1 MEITEEMLQALTP
14 KMRQYMEV
22 KKQYKDCILLY
33 RLGDFYEMFF
43 DDAIVASKALEV
55 TLTGKECGL
64 GERAPM
70 CGVPFH
76 SVDSYIP
83 RLITRGYKVAICE
96 QLEDPALA
104 KGLVKRDV
112 IRVITPGTVI
122 ESNML
127 EEKKNNYVA
136 GIYRNGIS
144 YGFAYSDVSTGEFY
158 VSQINSGN
166 NFSKL
171 LNEIARVLPAEIV
184 VNEEMFADEGNV
196 KLIRERFSTY
206 VSMQEYND
214 ENKVELFEAKGYQD
228 VIKMPYAEKAM
239 QILLEYIKA
248 TQKIDLKH
256 INKIDIYD
264 VEQFMTLD
272 SIARKNLELTETL
285 RDRNKRGSLLWVLD
299 KTSTSMGG
307 RMLRKWI
314 EKPLTSVNEIT
325 YRSEGV
331 GELKDNLMLR
341 GELAENLKKVYD
353 IERLVGKV
361 AYGTVNARD
370 LISLKNSL
378 YQLPTIKSFLVNTNS
393 PILKDLYSQID
404 ELKDV
409 WTLIDDAIVDD
420 PPISVKEGGLIK
432 ATYNEDVKRYRSA
445 ATEGKNWVLNLE
457 AEEREKTGI
466 KNLKVG
472 YNKVFGYYIE
482 VSKGNIPLVPLDRFI
497 RKQTLTNGE
506 RFITEELK
514 EIEGT
519 ILGAQDKVVNL
530 EYELFVDVRNK
541 ITAEIKRLQDTA
553 TAIATLDAI
562 NALATVAEQNNYV
575 KPEVDNTEEIVIQD
589 GRHPVVE
596 ALIPMGSF
604 VPNDTRLNT
613 TTDRV
618 NIITGPNMAGKSTYM
633 RQVALIALMAQ
644 IGSFVPASYAK
655 IGIVDR
661 IFTRVGASDDLS
673 TGQSTF
679 MVEMNEVA
687 NILNHATRKSLL
699 ILDEIGRGTSTFDGL
714 SIAWSVVEYISDKS
728 KIGARTL
735 FATHY
740 HELTELETKIE
751 GVKNYCIAVKEKGE
765 DVIFLRKIIE
775 GGADESYGVHVAK
788 LAGIP
793 SPVTT
798 RANAILKE
806 LKETNF
812 TNKAQKENKKPAVAM
827 AAQFDLFNY
836 KLGEI
841 ASELEKVNL
850 NELTPIDALNVLAK
864 MKAKL

>member
-1 MEITEEMLQALTP
+1 MELTAEMLQAITP
-14 KMRQYMEV
+14 MM
-22 KKQYKDCILLY
+22 KQYLDVKNQYTDCILMY
-33 RLGDFYEMFF
+33 RVGDFYEMFF
-43 DDAIVASKALEV
+43 DDALEASKALEL
-55 TLTGKECGL
+55 TLTGKDCGL
-64 GERAPM
+64 QERAPM
-70 CGVPFH
+70 CGIPFH
-76 SVDSYIP
+76 AVDAYIP
-83 RLITRGYKVAICE
+83 RLVTKGYKVAICE
-96 QLEDPALA
+96 QLEDPSVA

-112 IRVITPGTVI
+112 IRVVTPGTVI
-122 ESNML
+122 EANML
-127 EEKKNNYVA
+127 DEKKNNYVA
-136 GIYRNGIS
+136 SIYRKGLS
-144 YGFAYSDVSTGEFY
+144 YGFAYSDVTTGEFY
-158 VSQINSGN
+158 TTEINTTN

-171 LNEIARVLPAEIV
+171 LNEISKIMPAEIV
-184 VNEEMFADEGNV
+184 VNDEMFADITSVN
-196 KLIRERFSTY
+196 LIRERFSTY
-206 VSMQEYND
+206 ISMQEYSV
-214 ENKVELFEAKGYQD
+214 ENRVVLDAEGYKEVEKTQF
-228 VIKMPYAEKAM
+228 AEKAT

-248 TQKIDLKH
+248 TQKIDMKH
-256 INKIDIYD
+256 INKIDLYD
-264 VEQFMTLD
+264 IEKFMTLD
-272 SIARKNLELTETL
+272 NIARKNLELTETL

-299 KTSTSMGG
+299 KTATSMGG

-314 EKPLTSVNEIT
+314 EKPLTDVSEIT
-325 YRSEGV
+325 FRSAGV
-331 GELKDNLMLR
+331 EELKNNLMLR
-341 GELAENLKKVYD
+341 GELSESLKRIYD

-378 YQLPTIKSFLVNTNS
+378 YQVPNVKKLLANAKSTMLQS
-393 PILKDLYSQID
+393 LYNEID
-404 ELKDV
+404 ELVDV
-409 WTLIDDAIVDD
+409 AKLIDDAIMDE
-420 PPISVKEGGLIK
+420 PPISIKEGGIIK
-432 ATYNEDVKRYRSA
+432 STYNEDVNRYRTA
-445 ATEGKNWVLNLE
+445 ATEGKNWVLSLE
-457 AEEREKTGI
+457 AKEREATGI

-482 VSKGNIPLVPLDRFI
+482 VTKSNIQNVPEDRFI

-519 ILGAQDKVVNL
+519 IPGAQDKVVNL
-530 EYELFVDVRNK
+530 EYELFVDIRNK
-541 ITAEIKRLQDTA
+541 ITAEIKRLQDTS
-553 TAIATLDAI
+553 TAISTLDAL
-562 NALATVAEQNNYV
+562 NSLAIAADENNYV
-575 KPEVDNTEEIVIQD
+575 KPEIDNSEEIIIKD

-596 ALIPMGSF
+596 ALIPTGSF
-604 VPNDTRLNT
+604 VPNDTTLNT

-618 NIITGPNMAGKSTYM
+618 NVITGPNMAGKSTYM
-633 RQVALIALMAQ
+633 RQVAIIALMAQ

-687 NILNHATRKSLL
+687 NILNNATQKSLL

-714 SIAWSVVEYISDKS
+714 SIAWSVVEYISDKN

-740 HELTELETKIE
+740 HELTELETKID
-751 GVKNYCIAVKEKGE
+751 GIRNYCIAVREKGE

-793 SPVTT
+793 SSVTT

-812 TNKAQKENKKPAVAM
+812 TNKAQKENKKPAAAM

>member
-1 MEITEEMLQALTP
+1 MELTAEMLQAITP
-14 KMRQYMEV
+14 MM
-22 KKQYKDCILLY
+22 KQYLDVKNQYNDCVLMY
-33 RLGDFYEMFF
+33 RVGDFYEMFF
-43 DDAIVASKALEV
+43 DDAIRVSKVLEL
-55 TLTGKECGL
+55 TLTGKDCGL
-64 GERAPM
+64 SERAPM
-70 CGVPFH
+70 CGIPFH
-76 SVDSYIP
+76 AADAYIP
-83 RLITRGYKVAICE
+83 RLVSKGFKVAICE
-96 QLEDPALA
+96 QLEDPSLA

-112 IRVITPGTVI
+112 IRVITPGTVTD
-122 ESNML
+122 SNML
-127 EEKKNNYVA
+127 DEKKNNYVA
-136 GIYRNGIS
+136 SIYRKGIS

-158 VSQINSGN
+158 TTEINSSN

-171 LNEIARVLPAEIV
+171 LNEISKIMPAEIV
-184 VNEEMFADEGNV
+184 VNDEMFADSVSVN
-196 KLIRERFSTY
+196 LIRERFSTY
-206 VSMQEYND
+206 VSMQD
-214 ENKVELFEAKGYQD
+214 FMVENKVVLNAEGYEKVEEMQ
-228 VIKMPYAEKAM
+228 YASIAT

-248 TQKIDLKH
+248 TQKIDLTH
-256 INKIDIYD
+256 INKIEIYD
-264 VEQFMTLD
+264 IEKYMTLD
-272 SIARKNLELTETL
+272 NIARKNLELTETL

-314 EKPLTSVNEIT
+314 EKPLTDVCEINLRNEA
-325 YRSEGV
+325 V
-331 GELKDNLMLR
+331 AELKDNLMLR
-341 GELAENLKKVYD
+341 GDISESLKKIYD

-370 LISLKNSL
+370 LIALKNSL
-378 YQLPTIKSFLVNTNS
+378 YQVPNVKNLLAYTNS
-393 PILKDLYSQID
+393 NMLKGLYNDID
-404 ELKDV
+404 ELTDV
-409 WTLIDDAIVDD
+409 AKLIEDSIVDE
-420 PPISVKEGGLIK
+420 PPISVKEGGIIK
-432 ATYNEDVKRYRSA
+432 STYNEDVNRYRTA

-457 AEEREKTGI
+457 AKERELTGI

-482 VSKGNIPLVPLDRFI
+482 VSKGNVQHVPEDRFI
-497 RKQTLTNGE
+497 RKQTLTTGE

-530 EYELFVDVRNK
+530 EYELFVDIRNK
-541 ITAEIKRLQDTA
+541 ITAEIKRLQDTSS
-553 TAIATLDAI
+553 AISSLDALTS
-562 NALATVAEQNNYV
+562 LAIVADENNYV
-575 KPEVDNTEEIVIQD
+575 RPEVNESEEIIIKD

-596 ALIPMGSF
+596 ALIPSGSF
-604 VPNDTRLNT
+604 VPNDTTLNT

-618 NIITGPNMAGKSTYM
+618 NVITGPNMAGKSTYM
-633 RQVALIALMAQ
+633 RQVAIIALMAQ

-687 NILNHATRKSLL
+687 NILNNATRRSLL

-740 HELTELETKIE
+740 HELTELETKID
-751 GVKNYCIAVKEKGE
+751 GIKNYCIAVKEKGE

-793 SPVTT
+793 STVTT

-812 TNKAQKENKKPAVAM
+812 TNKAQKENKKPAAAM

>member
-1 MEITEEMLQALTP
+1 MELTEEMLQAITP
-14 KMRQYMEV
+14 MM
-22 KKQYKDCILLY
+22 KQYLDVKNQYNDCVLMY
-33 RLGDFYEMFF
+33 RVGDFYEMFF
-43 DDAIVASKALEV
+43 DDALRVSKVLEL
-55 TLTGKECGL
+55 TLTGKDCGL
-64 GERAPM
+64 KERAPM
-70 CGVPFH
+70 CGIPFH
-76 SVDSYIP
+76 AADAYIP
-83 RLITRGYKVAICE
+83 RLVSKGFKVAICE
-96 QLEDPALA
+96 QLEDPSVA

-112 IRVITPGTVI
+112 IRVITPGTVTD
-122 ESNML
+122 SNML
-127 EEKKNNYVA
+127 DEKKNNYVA
-136 GIYRNGIS
+136 SIFRKGIS

-158 VSQINSGN
+158 TTEINSSN

-171 LNEIARVLPAEIV
+171 LNEISKIMPAEIV
-184 VNEEMFADEGNV
+184 VNDEMFADSVSVN
-196 KLIRERFSTY
+196 LIRERFSTY
-206 VSMQEYND
+206 VSMQDFIE
-214 ENKVELFEAKGYQD
+214 ENKVVLTAEGYEQ
-228 VIKMPYAEKAM
+228 VEKMQYASTAT

-248 TQKIDLKH
+248 TQKIDLTH
-256 INKIDIYD
+256 INKIEIYD
-264 VEQFMTLD
+264 IEKFMTLD
-272 SIARKNLELTETL
+272 NIARKNLELTETL
-285 RDRNKRGSLLWVLD
+285 RDRNKKGSLLWVLD
-299 KTSTSMGG
+299 KTATSMGG

-314 EKPLTSVNEIT
+314 EKPLTDVDEINFRNEA
-325 YRSEGV
+325 V
-331 GELKDNLMLR
+331 AELKDNLMLR
-341 GELAENLKKVYD
+341 GEISESLKKIYD

-378 YQLPTIKSFLVNTNS
+378 YQVPEVKRVLANAVS
-393 PILKDLYSQID
+393 PMLKDLFDNID
-404 ELKDV
+404 ELRDV
-409 WTLIDDAIVDD
+409 ASLIEESIVDE
-420 PPISVKEGGLIK
+420 PPISVKEGGIIK
-432 ATYNEDVKRYRSA
+432 STYNEDVNRYRTA

-457 AEEREKTGI
+457 AKERELTGI

-482 VSKGNIPLVPLDRFI
+482 VSKGNVQYVPEDRFI
-497 RKQTLTNGE
+497 RKQTLTTGE

-530 EYELFVDVRNK
+530 EYELFVDVRTK
-541 ITAEIKRLQDTA
+541 ITAEIKRLQDTSN
-553 TAIATLDAI
+553 AISSLDALTS
-562 NALATVAEQNNYV
+562 LAIVADENNYV
-575 KPEVDNTEEIVIQD
+575 KPEVNESEEIIIKD

-596 ALIPMGSF
+596 ALIPTGSF
-604 VPNDTRLNT
+604 VPNDTTLNT

-618 NIITGPNMAGKSTYM
+618 NVITGPNMAGKSTYM
-633 RQVALIALMAQ
+633 RQVAIIALMAQ

-687 NILNHATRKSLL
+687 NILNNATRKSLL

-740 HELTELETKIE
+740 HELTELETKID
-751 GVKNYCIAVKEKGE
+751 GIKNYCIAVKEKGE

-793 SPVTT
+793 STVTT

-812 TNKAQKENKKPAVAM
+812 TNKAQRENKKPAAVM

>member
-1 MEITEEMLQALTP
+1 MELTAEMLQAITP
-14 KMRQYMEV
+14 MM
-22 KKQYKDCILLY
+22 KQYLDVKNQYNDCVLMY
-33 RLGDFYEMFF
+33 RVGDFYEMFF
-43 DDAIVASKALEV
+43 DDAIRVSKVLEL
-55 TLTGKECGL
+55 TLTGKDCGL
-64 GERAPM
+64 SERAPM
-70 CGVPFH
+70 CGIPFH
-76 SVDSYIP
+76 AADAYIP
-83 RLITRGYKVAICE
+83 RLVSKGFKVAICE
-96 QLEDPALA
+96 QLEDPSLA

-112 IRVITPGTVI
+112 IRVITPGTVTD
-122 ESNML
+122 SNML
-127 EEKKNNYVA
+127 DEKKNNYVA
-136 GIYRNGIS
+136 SIYRKGIS

-158 VSQINSGN
+158 TTEINSSN

-171 LNEIARVLPAEIV
+171 LNEISKIMPAEIV
-184 VNEEMFADEGNV
+184 VNDEMFADSVSVN
-196 KLIRERFSTY
+196 LIRERFSTY
-206 VSMQEYND
+206 VSMQD
-214 ENKVELFEAKGYQD
+214 FMLENKVVLNAEGYDKVEEMQ
-228 VIKMPYAEKAM
+228 YASIAT

-248 TQKIDLKH
+248 TQKIDLTH
-256 INKIDIYD
+256 INKIEIYD
-264 VEQFMTLD
+264 IEKYMTLD
-272 SIARKNLELTETL
+272 NIARKNLELTETL

-314 EKPLTSVNEIT
+314 EKPLTDVCEINLRNEA
-325 YRSEGV
+325 V
-331 GELKDNLMLR
+331 AELKDNLMLR
-341 GELAENLKKVYD
+341 GDISESLKKIYD

-370 LISLKNSL
+370 LIALKNSL
-378 YQLPTIKSFLVNTNS
+378 YQVPNVKKLLAYTNS
-393 PILKDLYSQID
+393 NMLKGLYNDID
-404 ELKDV
+404 ELTDIAK
-409 WTLIDDAIVDD
+409 LIEDSIVDE
-420 PPISVKEGGLIK
+420 PPISVKEGGIIK
-432 ATYNEDVKRYRSA
+432 STYNEDVNRYRTA

-457 AEEREKTGI
+457 AKERELTGI

-482 VSKGNIPLVPLDRFI
+482 VSKGNVQHVPEDRFI
-497 RKQTLTNGE
+497 RKQTLTTGE

-530 EYELFVDVRNK
+530 EYELFVDIRNK
-541 ITAEIKRLQDTA
+541 ITAEIKRLQDTSS
-553 TAIATLDAI
+553 AISSLDALTS
-562 NALATVAEQNNYV
+562 LATVADENNYV
-575 KPEVDNTEEIVIQD
+575 RPEVNESEEIIIKD

-596 ALIPMGSF
+596 ALIPSGSF
-604 VPNDTRLNT
+604 VPNDTTLNT

-618 NIITGPNMAGKSTYM
+618 NVITGPNMAGKSTYM
-633 RQVALIALMAQ
+633 RQVAIIALMAQ

-687 NILNHATRKSLL
+687 NILNNATRRSLL

-740 HELTELETKIE
+740 HELTELETKID
-751 GVKNYCIAVKEKGE
+751 GIKNYCIAVKEKGE

-793 SPVTT
+793 STVTT

-812 TNKAQKENKKPAVAM
+812 TNKAQKENKKPAAAM

>member
-1 MEITEEMLQALTP
+1 
-14 KMRQYMEV
+14 
-22 KKQYKDCILLY
+22 
-33 RLGDFYEMFF
+33 
-43 DDAIVASKALEV
+43 
-55 TLTGKECGL
+55 
-64 GERAPM
+64 APM
-70 CGVPFH
+70 CGIPFH
-76 SVDSYIP
+76 AADAYIP
-83 RLITRGYKVAICE
+83 RLVSKGFKVAICE
-96 QLEDPALA
+96 QLEDPSLA

-112 IRVITPGTVI
+112 IRVITPGTVTD
-122 ESNML
+122 SNML
-127 EEKKNNYVA
+127 DEKKNNYVA
-136 GIYRNGIS
+136 SIYRKGIS

-158 VSQINSGN
+158 TTEINSSN

-171 LNEIARVLPAEIV
+171 LNEISKIMPAEIV
-184 VNEEMFADEGNV
+184 VNDEMFADSVSVN
-196 KLIRERFSTY
+196 LIRERFSTY
-206 VSMQEYND
+206 VSMQD
-214 ENKVELFEAKGYQD
+214 FMLENKVVLNAEGYDKVEEMQ
-228 VIKMPYAEKAM
+228 YASIAT

-248 TQKIDLKH
+248 TQKIDLTH
-256 INKIDIYD
+256 INKIEIYD
-264 VEQFMTLD
+264 IEKYMTLD
-272 SIARKNLELTETL
+272 NIARKNLELTETL

-314 EKPLTSVNEIT
+314 EKPLTDVCEINLRNEA
-325 YRSEGV
+325 V
-331 GELKDNLMLR
+331 AELKDNLMLR
-341 GELAENLKKVYD
+341 GDISESLKKIYD

-370 LISLKNSL
+370 LIALKNSL
-378 YQLPTIKSFLVNTNS
+378 YQVPNVKNLLTYTNS
-393 PILKDLYSQID
+393 NMLKGLYNDID
-404 ELKDV
+404 ELTDV
-409 WTLIDDAIVDD
+409 AKLIEDSIVDE
-420 PPISVKEGGLIK
+420 PPISVKEGGIIK
-432 ATYNEDVKRYRSA
+432 STYNEDVNRYRTA

-457 AEEREKTGI
+457 AKERELTGI

-482 VSKGNIPLVPLDRFI
+482 VSKGNVQHVPEDRFI
-497 RKQTLTNGE
+497 RKQTLTTGE

-530 EYELFVDVRNK
+530 EYELFVDIRNK
-541 ITAEIKRLQDTA
+541 ITAEIKRLQDTSS
-553 TAIATLDAI
+553 AISSLDALTS
-562 NALATVAEQNNYV
+562 LAIVADENNYV
-575 KPEVDNTEEIVIQD
+575 RPEVNESEEIIIKD

-596 ALIPMGSF
+596 ALIPSGSF
-604 VPNDTRLNT
+604 VPNDTTLNT

-618 NIITGPNMAGKSTYM
+618 NVITGPNMAGKSTYM
-633 RQVALIALMAQ
+633 RQVAIIALMAQ

-687 NILNHATRKSLL
+687 NILNNATRRSLL

-740 HELTELETKIE
+740 HELTELETKID
-751 GVKNYCIAVKEKGE
+751 GIKNYCIAVKEKGE

-793 SPVTT
+793 STVTT

-812 TNKAQKENKKPAVAM
+812 TNKAQKENKKPAAAM

>member
-1 MEITEEMLQALTP
+1 MELTAEMLQAITP
-14 KMRQYMEV
+14 MM
-22 KKQYKDCILLY
+22 KQYLDVKNQYNDCVLMY
-33 RLGDFYEMFF
+33 RVGDFYEMFF
-43 DDAIVASKALEV
+43 DDAIRVSKVLEL
-55 TLTGKECGL
+55 TLTGKDCGL
-64 GERAPM
+64 SERAPM
-70 CGVPFH
+70 CGIPFH
-76 SVDSYIP
+76 AADAYIP
-83 RLITRGYKVAICE
+83 RLVSKGFKVAICE
-96 QLEDPALA
+96 QLEDPSLA

-112 IRVITPGTVI
+112 IRVITPGTVTD
-122 ESNML
+122 SNML
-127 EEKKNNYVA
+127 DEKKNNYVA
-136 GIYRNGIS
+136 SIYRKGIS

-158 VSQINSGN
+158 TTEINSSN

-171 LNEIARVLPAEIV
+171 LNEISKIMPAEIV
-184 VNEEMFADEGNV
+184 VNDEMFADSVSVN
-196 KLIRERFSTY
+196 LIRERFSTY
-206 VSMQEYND
+206 VSMQD
-214 ENKVELFEAKGYQD
+214 FMLENKVVLNAEGYDKVEEMQ
-228 VIKMPYAEKAM
+228 YASIAT

-248 TQKIDLKH
+248 TQKIDLTH
-256 INKIDIYD
+256 INKIEIYD
-264 VEQFMTLD
+264 IEKYMTLD
-272 SIARKNLELTETL
+272 NIARKNLELTETL

-314 EKPLTSVNEIT
+314 EKPLTDVCEINLRNEA
-325 YRSEGV
+325 V
-331 GELKDNLMLR
+331 AELKDNLMLR
-341 GELAENLKKVYD
+341 GDISESLKKIYD

-370 LISLKNSL
+370 LIALKNSL
-378 YQLPTIKSFLVNTNS
+378 YQVPNVKNLLAYTNS
-393 PILKDLYSQID
+393 NMLKGLYNDID
-404 ELKDV
+404 ELTDV
-409 WTLIDDAIVDD
+409 AKLIEDSIVDE
-420 PPISVKEGGLIK
+420 PPISVKEGGIIK
-432 ATYNEDVKRYRSA
+432 STYNEDVNRYRTA

-457 AEEREKTGI
+457 AKERELTGI

-482 VSKGNIPLVPLDRFI
+482 VSKGNVQHVPEDRFI
-497 RKQTLTNGE
+497 RKQTLTTGE

-530 EYELFVDVRNK
+530 EYELFVDIRNK
-541 ITAEIKRLQDTA
+541 ITAEIKRLQDTSS
-553 TAIATLDAI
+553 AISSLDALTS
-562 NALATVAEQNNYV
+562 LAIVADENNYV
-575 KPEVDNTEEIVIQD
+575 RPEVNESEEIIIKD

-596 ALIPMGSF
+596 ALIPSGSF
-604 VPNDTRLNT
+604 VPNDTTLNT

-618 NIITGPNMAGKSTYM
+618 NVITGPNMAGKSTYM
-633 RQVALIALMAQ
+633 RQVAIIALMAQ

-687 NILNHATRKSLL
+687 NILNNATRRSLL

-740 HELTELETKIE
+740 HELTELETKID
-751 GVKNYCIAVKEKGE
+751 GIKNYCIAVKEKGE

-793 SPVTT
+793 STVTT

-812 TNKAQKENKKPAVAM
+812 TNKAQKENKKPAAAM

>member
-1 MEITEEMLQALTP
+1 MELTEEMLQAITP
-14 KMRQYMEV
+14 MM
-22 KKQYKDCILLY
+22 KQYLDVKNQYNDCVLMY
-33 RLGDFYEMFF
+33 RVGDFYEMFF
-43 DDAIVASKALEV
+43 DDAIRVSKVLEL
-55 TLTGKECGL
+55 TLTGKDCGL
-64 GERAPM
+64 QERAPM
-70 CGVPFH
+70 CGIPFH
-76 SVDSYIP
+76 AADAYIP
-83 RLITRGYKVAICE
+83 RLVSKGFKVAICE
-96 QLEDPALA
+96 QLEDPSVA

-112 IRVITPGTVI
+112 IRVITPGTVTD
-122 ESNML
+122 SNML
-127 EEKKNNYVA
+127 DEKKNNYVA
-136 GIYRNGIS
+136 SIYRKGIS

-158 VSQINSGN
+158 TTEINSNN

-171 LNEIARVLPAEIV
+171 LNEISKIMPAEIV
-184 VNEEMFADEGNV
+184 VNDEMFADSVSVN
-196 KLIRERFSTY
+196 LIRERFSTY
-206 VSMQEYND
+206 VSMQDFIE
-214 ENKVELFEAKGYQD
+214 ENKVFLNAEGYEQ
-228 VIKMPYAEKAM
+228 VEKMQYASTAT

-248 TQKIDLKH
+248 TQKIDLTH
-256 INKIDIYD
+256 INKIEIYD
-264 VEQFMTLD
+264 IEKFMTLD
-272 SIARKNLELTETL
+272 NIARKNLELTETL
-285 RDRNKRGSLLWVLD
+285 KDRNKRGSLLWVLD

-314 EKPLTSVNEIT
+314 EKPLTDVNEINF
-325 YRSEGV
+325 RNESV
-331 GELKDNLMLR
+331 AELKDNLMLR
-341 GELAENLKKVYD
+341 GDISESLKKIYD

-378 YQLPTIKSFLVNTNS
+378 YQVPEVKKLLAYTKSSMLQN
-393 PILKDLYSQID
+393 LYNDID
-404 ELKDV
+404 ELKDIAK
-409 WTLIDDAIVDD
+409 LIEDAIVDE
-420 PPISVKEGGLIK
+420 PPISVKEGGIIK
-432 ATYNEDVKRYRSA
+432 TTYNEDVNRYRTA

-457 AEEREKTGI
+457 AKERELTGI

-482 VSKGNIPLVPLDRFI
+482 VSKGNVQYVPEDRFI
-497 RKQTLTNGE
+497 RKQTLTTGE

-541 ITAEIKRLQDTA
+541 ITAEIKRLQDTSN
-553 TAIATLDAI
+553 AISTLDALTS
-562 NALATVAEQNNYV
+562 LAIVADENNYV
-575 KPEVDNTEEIVIQD
+575 KPEVNESEEIIIKD

-596 ALIPMGSF
+596 ALIPTGSF
-604 VPNDTRLNT
+604 VPNDTTLNT

-618 NIITGPNMAGKSTYM
+618 NVITGPNMAGKSTYM
-633 RQVALIALMAQ
+633 RQVAVIALMAQ

-687 NILNHATRKSLL
+687 NILNNATRKSLL

-740 HELTELETKIE
+740 HELTELETKID
-751 GVKNYCIAVKEKGE
+751 GIKNYCIAVKEKGE

-793 SPVTT
+793 STVTT

-812 TNKAQKENKKPAVAM
+812 TNKAQKENKKPAAAM

-836 KLGEI
+836 RLGEI

>member
-1 MEITEEMLQALTP
+1 MELTAQMLNQITPLM
-14 KMRQYMEV
+14 
-22 KKQYKDCILLY
+22 KQYLDIKNQYPDCVILY
-33 RLGDFYEMFF
+33 RVGDFYEMFF
-43 DDAIVASKALEV
+43 DDAIKVSKVLEL
-55 TLTGKECGL
+55 TLTGKDCGL
-64 GERAPM
+64 DERAPM
-70 CGVPFH
+70 CGIPH
-76 SVDSYIP
+76 HASDAYIP
-83 RLITRGYKVAICE
+83 RLVAKGFKVAICE
-96 QLEDPALA
+96 QMEDPATA

-112 IRVITPGTVI
+112 IRVITPGTVV

-127 EEKKNNYVA
+127 DEKKNNYVA
-136 GIYRNGIS
+136 SIYRTGIS
-144 YGFAYSDVSTGEFY
+144 YGLAYADVSTGEFY
-158 VSQINSGN
+158 TTEINTGN

-171 LNEIARVLPAEIV
+171 LNEISKIMPAEIV
-184 VNEEMFADEGNV
+184 VNNEMYADTTSVN
-196 KLIRERFSTY
+196 LIRDRFSTY
-206 VSMQEYND
+206 VSMQDFNE
-214 ENKVELFEAKGYQD
+214 EAVFALVAKGYEE
-228 VIKMPYAEKAM
+228 VEKMQFAKMATH
-239 QILLEYIKA
+239 ILLDYIKS

-256 INKIDIYD
+256 INEIEIYNIDNY
-264 VEQFMTLD
+264 MTLD
-272 SIARKNLELTETL
+272 NIARKNLELTETL

-299 KTSTSMGG
+299 KTATSMGG

-314 EKPLTSVNEIT
+314 EKPLTDVSEIT
-325 YRSEGV
+325 LRSEGV
-331 GELKDNLMLR
+331 AELKDNLMLR
-341 GELAENLKKVYD
+341 GDLTESLKRIYD

-370 LISLKNSL
+370 LIALKNSL
-378 YQLPTIKSFLVNTNS
+378 YQVPEVKKLLANTNS
-393 PILKDLYSQID
+393 SILKCLYNEID
-404 ELKDV
+404 ELEDV
-409 WTLIDDAIVDD
+409 AKLIGDSIVDD
-420 PPISVKEGGLIK
+420 PPISVKEGGIIK
-432 ATYNEDVKRYRSA
+432 TSYNEDVNKYRTA
-445 ATEGKNWVLNLE
+445 ATEGKNWVLGLE
-457 AEEREKTGI
+457 AREREATGI

-482 VSKGNIPLVPLDRFI
+482 VSKSNVQYVPQDRFI
-497 RKQTLTNGE
+497 RKQTLTTGE
-506 RFITEELK
+506 RYITEELK

-530 EYELFVDVRNK
+530 EYEIFVDIRNK
-541 ITAEIKRLQDTA
+541 ITAEIRRLQETSN
-553 TAIATLDAI
+553 AISTLDAL
-562 NALATVAEQNNYV
+562 NSLAIVADENNYV
-575 KPEVDNTEEIVIQD
+575 RPEINDTEEIIIKD

-596 ALIPMGSF
+596 ALIPTGSF
-604 VPNDTRLNT
+604 VPNDTTLNT

-618 NIITGPNMAGKSTYM
+618 NVITGPNMAGKSTYM
-633 RQVALIALMAQ
+633 RQVAIIALMAQ

-687 NILNHATRKSLL
+687 NILNNATRKSLL

-740 HELTELETKIE
+740 HELTELETKLDGI
-751 GVKNYCIAVKEKGE
+751 KNYCIAVKEKGE

-793 SPVTT
+793 ATVTT

-812 TNKAQKENKKPAVAM
+812 TNKSVKENRKPAVAM